1 MTDDDDDNK
10 VTLPEE
16 WEGDSV
22 EFTVE
27 VIGITCIALLLA
39 AVCGVIVGMLL

>member
-1 MTDDDDDNK
+1 MMTDDDDDK

-16 WEGDSV
+16 LEGDSV
-22 EFTVE
+22 EFTIE
-27 VIGITCIALLLA
+27 VVGVTSIILLLA